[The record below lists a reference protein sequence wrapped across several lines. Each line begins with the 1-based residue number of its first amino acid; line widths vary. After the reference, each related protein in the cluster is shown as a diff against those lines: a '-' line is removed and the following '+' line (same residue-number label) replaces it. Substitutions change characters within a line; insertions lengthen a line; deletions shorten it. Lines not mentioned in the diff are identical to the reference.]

1 MADLQ
6 TTWLGLDLKHP
17 VVAGASPISRTLD
30 GIKQLEDGGASAVV
44 MFSLFEEQITHDS
57 YVLDH
62 YLAYGSESFGEALNF
77 LPDAPGYDF
86 GGEHYLTLV
95 SQAATAL
102 DIPVVASLNGVT
114 TGGWA
119 RYARELELAGAA
131 ALELNIYFV
140 PTDPGLSGADVERI
154 YLETVALAAGQV
166 TIPVTVKISPYFTS
180 TANIAQKFAE
190 LGAHGLTLFNRFYQ
204 PDFNLETLQAVPSL
218 VLSTSY
224 DLRLPLHWAA
234 ILSSQLDVDIA
245 VSGGVHTQID
255 AVKAILAGATVV
267 QMTSEILQNGPGRLG
282 EVAQAMDHW
291 MTEFE
296 YTSCSQMRGS
306 MNMKHV
312 DDANA
317 YLRTNYMR
325 VLNSFKPDPTG
336 WGR

>member
-6 TTWLGLDLKHP
+6 TNWLGLTLKHP

-44 MFSLFEEQITHDS
+44 MYSLFEEQITHDS

-95 SQAATAL
+95 SQAANAVG
-102 DIPVVASLNGVT
+102 IPVVASLNGVT

-140 PTDPGLSGADVERI
+140 PTDPGLSGADIERI
-154 YLETVALAAGQV
+154 YLETVALATDQV

-180 TANIAQKFAE
+180 TANIAQKFVE
-190 LGAHGLTLFNRFYQ
+190 LGAKGLTLFNRFYQ

-218 VLSTSY
+218 VLSSSY

-234 ILSSQLDVDIA
+234 ILSSQIDADIA

-255 AVKAILAGATVV
+255 AVKAIMAGATVV
-267 QMTSEILQNGPGRLG
+267 QMTSEVLQNGPGRLG
-282 EVAQAMDHW
+282 TVAEAIDQW

-296 YTSCSQMRGS
+296 YTSCNQMRGS
-306 MNMKHV
+306 MNIKHV

-336 WGR
+336 WSR

>member
-6 TTWLGLDLKHP
+6 TNWLGLNLKHP
-17 VVAGASPISRTLD
+17 VVAGASPVSRTLD

-62 YLAYGSESFGEALNF
+62 YLAYGSESYGEALNF

-95 SQAATAL
+95 SQASGVL
-102 DIPVVASLNGVT
+102 GIPIVASLNGIT

-131 ALELNIYFV
+131 ALELNVYFV

-166 TIPVTVKISPYFTS
+166 SIPVTVKISPYFTS
-180 TANIAQKFAE
+180 TSNIARRFTE
-190 LGAHGLTLFNRFYQ
+190 VGANGITLFNRFYQ

-218 VLSTSY
+218 VLSNSY
-224 DLRLPLHWAA
+224 DMRLPLHWAA
-234 ILSSQLDVDIA
+234 ILSSQIDADIA
-245 VSGGVHTQID
+245 VSGGVHTHID
-255 AVKAILAGATVV
+255 AIKALMAGATVV
-267 QMTSEILQNGPGRLG
+267 QMTSEILQNGPARFR
-282 EVAQAMDHW
+282 EVAEGINNWMD
-291 MTEFE
+291 EFE
-296 YTSCSQMRGS
+296 YSSCSQMRGS
-306 MNMKHV
+306 MNIKHV

-336 WGR
+336 WQI